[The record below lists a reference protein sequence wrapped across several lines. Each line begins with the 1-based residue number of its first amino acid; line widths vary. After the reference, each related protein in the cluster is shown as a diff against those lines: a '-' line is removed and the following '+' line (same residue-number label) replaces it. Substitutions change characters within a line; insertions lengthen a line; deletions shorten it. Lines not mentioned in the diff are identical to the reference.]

1 MLAIEL
7 ISFEQLSTQSIRA
20 EVGSISKIYFM
31 LSTISSETILII
43 KFGNVLIEY
52 TYLNMVD
59 SEGMKQGIDTGWGIS
74 SDR

>member
-1 MLAIEL
+1 
-7 ISFEQLSTQSIRA
+7 
-20 EVGSISKIYFM
+20 M

-43 KFGNVLIEY
+43 KFGNFLIEY

-74 SDR
+74 SDRQFMN